1 MLIHVSIGVEVEHI
15 IIINHPFIVTMNY
28 NKHMR
33 SHQLELMN

>member
-15 IIINHPFIVTMNY
+15 IVINHTLIVTMNY